1 MICKTSGKTSGKTLV
16 GELKFDKNTPRNS
29 NSQMATD
36 RTFQL
41 RGVPTSDY
49 KYTPIEDASVAVTI
63 PGQHQS
69 LLNPA
74 ENLWEFEE
82 QRKAI
87 HSLIERLENG
97 VGKLNVLYDSL
108 KSEINPS
115 KSEQIKDRMN
125 ATSEEIDNNIQFA
138 RDGLKMMQRSKRGD
152 KQYRSDIYKT
162 YLQKLQTVTRSYMAV
177 EQEIRGTVRSEFS
190 RQYKI
195 VKPNASEADI
205 QNAIDLGQ
213 SEVFASA
220 MVSSQQAVLSSVQAR
235 QKELVK
241 LAQTLSDLF
250 DLMTELQ
257 SLLNSQQEMIDLIE
271 EHVSTT
277 EVNLERGN
285 KELTVANDFAT
296 RARDTKWKI
305 FAILAIVVAIII
317 AVIIW
322 QVTKKK

>member
-1 MICKTSGKTSGKTLV
+1 
-16 GELKFDKNTPRNS
+16 
-29 NSQMATD
+29 
-36 RTFQL
+36 
-41 RGVPTSDY
+41 GVPTSDY

-97 VGKLNVLYDSL
+97 IGKLNVLYDSL

-162 YLQKLQTVTRSYMAV
+162 YLQKLQTVT
-177 EQEIRGTVRSEFS
+177 
-190 RQYKI
+190 
-195 VKPNASEADI
+195 
-205 QNAIDLGQ
+205 
-213 SEVFASA
+213 
-220 MVSSQQAVLSSVQAR
+220 
-235 QKELVK
+235 
-241 LAQTLSDLF
+241 
-250 DLMTELQ
+250 
-257 SLLNSQQEMIDLIE
+257 
-271 EHVSTT
+271 
-277 EVNLERGN
+277 
-285 KELTVANDFAT
+285 
-296 RARDTKWKI
+296 
-305 FAILAIVVAIII
+305 
-317 AVIIW
+317 
-322 QVTKKK
+322 